1 VSKRVLSH
9 IGACLIALFHLA
21 FIVFVIGG
29 GLLVLRW
36 PRLAW
41 VHLPIAAWGV
51 LVEVGGLTCP
61 LTALENHLRRA
72 AGLAGYSEGFLEHY
86 IFAVIY
92 PAGLTRPI
100 ELAIAAVVL
109 VVNAAVYGRLLMR

>member
-1 VSKRVLSH
+1 VLAH
-9 IGACLIALFHLA
+9 IGAHLIAVFHLA
-21 FIVFVIGG
+21 FIVFVIAG
-29 GLLVLRW
+29 GLGVLRW

-41 VHLPIAAWGV
+41 IHIPVAVWGV
-51 LVEVGGLTCP
+51 LVEAGGFPCP
-61 LTALENHLRRA
+61 LTALENHLRRT

-100 ELAIAAVVL
+100 EMAIAAVVL
-109 VVNAAVYGRLLMR
+109 LVNAGVYGRLLMR